1 MDLSIIIVNYNV
13 KEFIYNLLPSVKKA
27 GEDIRYEVIVVDNAS
42 SDGSVEALRRDF
54 PEVKLIPLEK
64 NLGFSKANNI
74 GLKEAAG
81 EYLLL
86 LNPDTLLSEDTLRVM
101 LGFFRS
107 HPDAGLAG
115 CRILNPDGTLQ
126 LACRRSFPGPWVSF
140 CKVTGLSAL
149 FPKSKLFAKYNLTY
163 LNENET
169 YEVDAVSGSFMM
181 LPKKVYESIGGLD
194 ERFFMYGEDLD
205 WCYRVQKAGY
215 KVYYVHSTQIIH
227 YKGESTKKS
236 TINETEIFYDA
247 MNLFVEKNIPGSWL
261 VHLILRGAIIAR
273 KIVAF
278 SWKKR
283 MIIFPA
289 IADAILYN
297 LSLFTAEHIYSNF
310 REWRGFPD
318 FATDIVYTIPL
329 ALHLSTSALTGVYR
343 KDSLSV
349 LRNTGAVIIS
359 LVLLSFVTFFF
370 RDFAYSRGVLL
381 LSYAIIFTS
390 LTLWR
395 LIANRIIKGSE
406 FSSVNKPVRSLI
418 VGTDTIAVEIASK
431 LSSKV
436 TTLHTIAGFISSSMK
451 DVGTEL
457 SGIKVIGTV
466 ETIKKNIAEHKIDE
480 VIISSEYLSYNGMMA
495 LVADCQDENIEFKLA
510 GKNLD
515 FIVGKS
521 IVSLIDDIPLI
532 DLHYNISL
540 PLNRFLKAIF
550 DKLLAS
556 IILILIYPFA
566 YLPLSR
572 RRQLTAFGKIILEA
586 PGVLTGKKSF
596 VGPKNPGQFPGLYL
610 GKEGVT
616 GLWLIEN
623 SGDNNSAKL
632 DIFYARNQNLWFDL
646 EILGK
651 SINKII
657 T

>member
-13 KEFIYNLLPSVKKA
+13 KEFIYNLLPSLKKA
-27 GEDIRYEVIVVDNAS
+27 GEGIDYEVIIVDNAS
-42 SDGSVEALRRDF
+42 SDGSVESLKRDF
-54 PEVKLIPLEK
+54 PEIKLIPLEN

-74 GLKEAAG
+74 GLREAAG

-107 HPDAGLAG
+107 NPAAGLAG
-115 CRILNPDGTLQ
+115 CKILNPDGTLQ

-140 CKVTGLSAL
+140 CKVTGLSTL
-149 FPKSKLFAKYNLTY
+149 FPKSRLFAQYNLTY
-163 LNENET
+163 LDEGQT

-181 LPKKVYESIGGLD
+181 MPRKVYEKVGGLD

-205 WCYRVQKAGY
+205 WCYRVQKAGF
-215 KVYYVHSTQIIH
+215 KVFYVHSTKIIH

-236 TINETEIFYDA
+236 SINETEIFYNA
-247 MNLFVEKNIPGSWL
+247 MHLFVEKNIPGSFL
-261 VHLILRGAIIAR
+261 VHFILKFAIIAR
-273 KIVAF
+273 KTMAF

-289 IADAILYN
+289 LLDGLFYN
-297 LSLFTAEHIYSNF
+297 LSLFTAGHIYSNF

-318 FATDIVYTIPL
+318 FATNIVYTIPI
-329 ALHLSTSALTGVYR
+329 ALHIASSALLGVYR
-343 KDSLSV
+343 KDSLSI
-349 LRNTGAVIIS
+349 LRNTGSVIIS
-359 LVLLSFVTFFF
+359 LILLSFVTFFF

-381 LSYAIIFTS
+381 LAYALIFTS

-395 LIANRIIKGSE
+395 AIAKLLLKDGVYSESNRRIR
-406 FSSVNKPVRSLI
+406 SVI
-418 VGTDTIAVEIASK
+418 VGTDSTALEIASK

-436 TTLHTIAGFISSSMK
+436 TTLHSIEGFISTSMK
-451 DVGTEL
+451 DVGSEI

-466 ETIKKNIAEHKIDE
+466 ETIKKTILEHRIDE
-480 VIISSEYLSYNGMMA
+480 VIISSEYLSYNGMMS
-495 LVADCQDENIEFKLA
+495 LVSSCQEENIEFKLA

-521 IVSLIDDIPLI
+521 IVSLIDNIPLI

-540 PLNRFLKAIF
+540 PLNRFVKSFF
-550 DKLLAS
+550 DKKLALL
-556 IILILIYPFA
+556 ILIFIYPFA

-572 RRQLTAFGKIILEA
+572 GRRESGIRNIILGA
-586 PGVLTGKKSF
+586 PAVLRGKMSF
-596 VGPKNPGQFPGLYL
+596 VGPKDPDMFPGLYL
-610 GKEGVT
+610 GRKGIT

-623 SGDNNSAKL
+623 QQENGSAKL

-646 EILGK
+646 EILSK
-651 SINKII
+651 SLNKII